1 MSRTPLDSAGLAHD
15 LRLAV
20 MRLSRRLRNQRVDT
34 SVTLT
39 QLAALSTLKRHG
51 AMSPGELAA
60 HERVQPP
67 SMTRVVGVLEEK
79 GLVTRTPHATDG
91 RQVVIELTPAADEL
105 LAAEARAREAW
116 LTGQLDELS
125 IEEQT
130 MLRAAVSIIDKL
142 AVGDPDER

>member
-1 MSRTPLDSAGLAHD
+1 MSRTTLDTAALAHD

-39 QLAALSTLKRHG
+39 HLAALSTLKRHG
-51 AMSPGELAA
+51 PMSPGELAA

-67 SMTRVVGVLEEK
+67 SMTRVVDALEGM
-79 GLVTRTPHATDG
+79 GLVTRTPHPTDG
-91 RQVVIELTPAADEL
+91 RQVVIELTPAAVDL

-116 LTGQLDELS
+116 LTGHLQELTP
-125 IEEQT
+125 EERT
-130 MLRAAVSIIDKL
+130 VLREAAAIMDKL
-142 AVGDPDER
+142 ASG